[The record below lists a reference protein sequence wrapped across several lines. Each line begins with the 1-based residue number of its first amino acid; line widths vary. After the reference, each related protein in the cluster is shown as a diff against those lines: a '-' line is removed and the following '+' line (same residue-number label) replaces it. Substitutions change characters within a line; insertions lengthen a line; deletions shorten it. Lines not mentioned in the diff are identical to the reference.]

1 MYLYPVKKYRTIFF
15 DLDHTLWDFERNSRE
30 ALSEIITD
38 LNLTSHGVDD
48 PDRFILSYEKHN
60 KRCWELYRNGEIT
73 KDNLR
78 NLRFRLALQDF
89 DADHPELAER
99 IGDEYVN
106 RSPYKTHLFPGTNEI
121 LDYLAPKYDLYLITN
136 GFEEIQHI
144 KIKESGLEN
153 YFRSMITSER
163 AGVRKPHPDIFKLA
177 MEISQTQPEFCMMIG
192 DDEEADVAAARKMSM
207 DAVLFDPMKK
217 SEPNSDYLII
227 HDLIELKKHL

>member
-1 MYLYPVKKYRTIFF
+1 VKKYSTIFF

-38 LNLTSHGVDD
+38 LNLASEGIDD
-48 PDRFILSYEKHN
+48 PHRFIASYEEHN
-60 KRCWELYRNGEIT
+60 KRCWEQYRKGEIT
-73 KDNLR
+73 KENLR

-89 DADHPELAER
+89 NADHPQLAER

-106 RSPYKTHLFPGTNEI
+106 RSPYKTHLFPGANEV
-121 LDYLAPKYDLYLITN
+121 LEYLATKYNLYLITN

-144 KIKESGLEN
+144 KIKESGLGN

-177 MEISQTQPEFCMMIG
+177 MEISHSKPEFCIMIG
-192 DDEEADVAAARKMSM
+192 DDEEADVMAARKMNM

-217 SEPNSDYLII
+217 TEPQSDYLII
-227 HDLIELKKHL
+227 HELIELKNHL